1 MKKDK
6 LPIPVTT
13 LILMIVTITYKAV
26 LVVIGVLIC
35 FLGGDFLRG
44 YLGDYMWV
52 FYLGVGLNVFCV
64 TFMMILVFA
73 PGLAKW
79 IMVKGLKLIEHFRF
93 LKPKTTRLEKLEASM
108 DQYHETAAF
117 WASHKLVILKVLLI
131 TMVQRILLFT
141 VTYWVYRSLG
151 FHGYSIITL
160 TILQSVIS
168 VSVDMLP
175 LPGGMGISESLYLVM
190 FAPVFGEALLLQ
202 CCSAEEVSY
211 YAQML
216 ISAVMTCVAYFIIG
230 RKEQEKSRGENMF
243 LGIYDY
249 TVILTYISLGISVFG
264 ITRALEGD
272 FKVAIFCLALSGLC
286 DMFDGKIART
296 KKNRTDDEKNFGIQ
310 IDSLCDVVCFGIFPA
325 MICYCLG
332 VNTPAGIGA
341 LIFYSVA
348 SVIRLAYFNVSE
360 AKRQNETSENRQYY
374 QGLPITSMAIILPFL
389 YLMRRYC
396 GLYFL
401 IVIHIA
407 VIIVG
412 LLFILDIKVKK
423 PQNPVRILLVAVVA
437 LALAKMFRL
446 I

>member
-1 MKKDK
+1 
-6 LPIPVTT
+6 
-13 LILMIVTITYKAV
+13 
-26 LVVIGVLIC
+26 
-35 FLGGDFLRG
+35 
-44 YLGDYMWV
+44 
-52 FYLGVGLNVFCV
+52 
-64 TFMMILVFA
+64 
-73 PGLAKW
+73 
-79 IMVKGLKLIEHFRF
+79 
-93 LKPKTTRLEKLEASM
+93 
-108 DQYHETAAF
+108 
-117 WASHKLVILKVLLI
+117 
-131 TMVQRILLFT
+131 
-141 VTYWVYRSLG
+141 
-151 FHGYSIITL
+151 
-160 TILQSVIS
+160 
-168 VSVDMLP
+168 
-175 LPGGMGISESLYLVM
+175 
-190 FAPVFGEALLLQ
+190 
-202 CCSAEEVSY
+202 
-211 YAQML
+211 
-216 ISAVMTCVAYFIIG
+216 
-230 RKEQEKSRGENMF
+230 MF

-310 IDSLCDVVCFGIFPA
+310 IDSLCDVVCFGI
-325 MICYCLG
+325 